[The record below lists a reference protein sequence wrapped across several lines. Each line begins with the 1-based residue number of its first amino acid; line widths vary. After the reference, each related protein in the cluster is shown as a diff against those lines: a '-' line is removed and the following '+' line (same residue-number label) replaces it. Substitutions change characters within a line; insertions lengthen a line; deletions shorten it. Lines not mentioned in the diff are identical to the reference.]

1 MNWKFWEVI
10 MRKRRKPTPPDQ
22 TDQPAAQSEP
32 ESEPTEDESS
42 EKLFFPEGEKVGE
55 PAAVAVPE
63 VINPP
68 DIWMLWC
75 QKCDRVGLHAAPD
88 CDGTPIAVKYMP
100 LPPKAA

>member
-22 TDQPAAQSEP
+22 TDQLLEPALPSEP
-32 ESEPTEDESS
+32 EPEPTPDEA
-42 EKLFFPEGEKVGE
+42 EETLAV
-55 PAAVAVPE
+55 AAVPA

-88 CDGTPIAVKYMP
+88 CDGVPIAVKYMP